1 MLASAEHMG
10 LPSWKIVVVNNR
22 DLFFLLLIL
31 QFNLI
36 FNNSLSNK
44 IMKDFA
50 SLMSTLFVI
59 LWENPVL
66 VISLHNLSNSAISRI
81 SGNSLT
87 LRRNQNF
94 NLKQCSHFNYRNLFY
109 CV

>member
-22 DLFFLLLIL
+22 VIFSSFNFAIKLNIQ
-31 QFNLI
+31 QFTI
-36 FNNSLSNK
+36 K
-44 IMKDFA
+44 QDIKDFA